1 MPVIISVDQLLEQLG
16 QIPVVDVRS
25 PGEFAHGRIP
35 GAHNIPLMDDVERAI
50 VGTAYKRHGKQNA
63 ILRGLDIAGPKL
75 RGYIQQAKRIAKDNT
90 LIVHCWR
97 GGMRSGFLSWL
108 LEFYGFK
115 VFVLKGGYKSF
126 RQRMLEEIGKNR
138 KLHVLGGPTGCGKTE
153 ILQAFRSQG
162 IQVLD
167 LERLAHH
174 KGSSFGALGE
184 TTPPSQEMFENE
196 IGLTLMQSDPE
207 KVLWVEDESRLIGN
221 KVIPQSLWEQMR
233 ISPVWYLDIPFEVR
247 LDYIVKMYGVF
258 PVDELISATQRIE
271 KRIGPQQTKE
281 ALQALVDG
289 DIRGGLFYSLV
300 YYDKAYRHKTEQ
312 RTKESITIVSSG
324 VVNAEQNASL
334 ILNHQKNM

>member
-138 KLHVLGGPTGCGKTE
+138 KLHVLGGPTGSGKTE

-221 KVIPQSLWEQMR
+221 KVIPQFLWEQMR
-233 ISPVWYLDIPFEVR
+233 LSPVWYLDIPFEVR

-258 PVDELISATQRIE
+258 PAEELINATQRIE

-312 RTKESITIVSSG
+312 RTKESITIVSSS